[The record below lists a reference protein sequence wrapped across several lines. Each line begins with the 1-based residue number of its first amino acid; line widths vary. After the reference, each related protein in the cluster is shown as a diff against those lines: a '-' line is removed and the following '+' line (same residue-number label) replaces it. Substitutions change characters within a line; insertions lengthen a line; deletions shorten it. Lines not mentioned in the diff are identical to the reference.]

1 MKKRKTPVLCP
12 CGSHLDYRDCCGR
25 FHEGAL
31 APDALALMKS
41 RYSAF
46 AMKRADYLL
55 KTWHESTRPAD
66 LDLNE
71 PIKWLGLEILSFDEF
86 GDEATVVFVAKGKIS
101 GRAFK
106 QSEKS
111 RFVKQN
117 GQWYYVD
124 GVMDDEHAH

>member
-1 MKKRKTPVLCP
+1 M
-12 CGSHLDYRDCCGR
+12 
-25 FHEGAL
+25 

-55 KTWHESTRPAD
+55 KTWHESTCPAD